1 MSRHMENIVEDN
13 KVDNLDKTGDVKE
26 GDKIEKCSES
36 NNNGVSEKQ
45 SLSEKLDNFKDKFK
59 ENAKVVAT
67 KTLATAGIL
76 AAVASTGLGF
86 KGGEAKEQRVE
97 DSGDGTSVVRMVDAP
112 LQEKMKKFEEYKG
125 NLRDIA
131 DNFKDFLTL
140 KEDIRE
146 KKEEINNSVQPNLK
160 ELYKI

>member
-45 SLSEKLDNFKDKFK
+45 SLNEKLDNFKDKFK

-97 DSGDGTSVVRMVDAP
+97 DNADRTSVVRIVD
-112 LQEKMKKFEEYKG
+112 LLHFEDYK
-125 NLRDIA
+125 NNTRKIA
-131 DNFKDFLTL
+131 KTIKDAMTL
-140 KEDIRE
+140 KGE
-146 KKEEINNSVQPNLK
+146 LK
-160 ELYKI
+160 EKNKNLLDPQFKEMPKF